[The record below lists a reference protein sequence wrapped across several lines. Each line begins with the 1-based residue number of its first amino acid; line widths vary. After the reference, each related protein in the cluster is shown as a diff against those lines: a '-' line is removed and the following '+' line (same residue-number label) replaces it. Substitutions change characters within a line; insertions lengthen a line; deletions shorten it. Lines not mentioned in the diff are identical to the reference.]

1 MNKSKA
7 IGLIL
12 LIITVVMWGISFIS
26 IKISM
31 DVFPPLSLAFYRFVI
46 ASIILFPIM
55 KYAAPKEKLLKKDI
69 PLMATAGII
78 GITIYFFFENNGIL
92 RISASAASV
101 IIAFMP
107 VVAAFGEIFFLK
119 KIPKLTALLAVALSI
134 LGVYL
139 VIGGDLSSEGSLLG
153 YLYMLGAAISFSIYI
168 IITKP
173 LFDTY
178 SDVTVS
184 FYQSLFGCL
193 AFIPFLGFEKVSWS
207 QINPEISI
215 HFIFLAVFC
224 SGIATYFYMFA
235 LNNLG
240 VTISAVFMN
249 LIPVVTFI
257 ASYFWYEEI
266 PSSIQLL
273 GAVIVIISVSIV
285 TLSEKSK
292 EINN

>member
-1 MNKSKA
+1 MKNTCSKRKA
-7 IGLIL
+7 
-12 LIITVVMWGISFIS
+12 TKKRYSFNGNGRHYW
-26 IKISM
+26 
-31 DVFPPLSLAFYRFVI
+31 DNN
-46 ASIILFPIM
+46 ILFS
-55 KYAAPKEKLLKKDI
+55 LK
-69 PLMATAGII
+69 
-78 GITIYFFFENNGIL
+78 ITGYWSE
-92 RISASAASV
+92 SAASV

-153 YLYMLGAAISFSIYI
+153 YLYMLGAAISFSIYL

-240 VTISAVFMN
+240 VHLSSFYQFDSCSN
-249 LIPVVTFI
+249 L
-257 ASYFWYEEI
+257 Y
-266 PSSIQLL
+266 
-273 GAVIVIISVSIV
+273 
-285 TLSEKSK
+285 SK
-292 EINN
+292 LFLV

>member
-1 MNKSKA
+1 MSKSKI
-7 IGLIL
+7 IGLIM
-12 LIITVVMWGISFIS
+12 LIVTVVMWGISFIS

-31 DVFPPLSLAFYRFVI
+31 EVFPPLSLAFYRFVI
-46 ASIILFPIM
+46 ASLILYPIM
-55 KYAAPKEKLLKKDI
+55 KYVAPNEKLLKKDI
-69 PLMATAGII
+69 PLMAGAGII

-101 IIAFMP
+101 IIAFIP

-119 KIPKLTALLAVALSI
+119 KIPKISALIGIILSI
-134 LGVYL
+134 FGVYL
-139 VIGGDLSSEGSLLG
+139 VIGGDISSGGSISG
-153 YLYMLGAAISFSIYI
+153 YLYMLGAVISFSIYLI
-168 IITKP
+168 ISKP

-184 FYQSLFGCL
+184 FYQSLFGCI
-193 AFIPFLGFEKVSWS
+193 AFIPFLSFEKVYWG
-207 QINPEISI
+207 QLNPEISM

-224 SGIATYFYMFA
+224 SGLATYFYMNA

-257 ASYFWYEEI
+257 VSYFWYDEI
-266 PSSIQLL
+266 PRLIQII

-285 TLSEKSK
+285 TLNQKNK
-292 EINN
+292 E